1 MKPTITLKVSP
12 HSLLSDS
19 ISSYVD
25 KRVGTLSKFLYEENS
40 VRVEIRIDSK
50 QRTGLRYNVDM
61 YVLPGGAIFAKA
73 DGEDVFEAVDLCIPK
88 LKEQLAKKK
97 DKKVALRREIGSKR
111 KESTEFTEL
120 S

>member
-1 MKPTITLKVSP
+1 MKPITLKVTP

-25 KRVGTLSKFLYEENS
+25 KKVGTLSKFLYEENS

-50 QRTGLRYNVDM
+50 QRSGLRDNVDM
-61 YVLPGGAIFAKA
+61 YVLPGGTIFAKA
-73 DGEDVFEAVDLCIPK
+73 DGEDVFEGVDLCIPK

-111 KESTEFTEL
+111 KEAIEFSDL